1 MWKDHLISIVGAG
14 PGDPELLTL
23 RALKR
28 IEQADVILYDALHG
42 EEILHLAS
50 EGATKVYAGKHYQD
64 GQHQTERQDKI
75 HQQLKQFAIE
85 GKRVVRL
92 KAGDPFIFGRGAEEL
107 EFCLNEGLNVEVV
120 PGITAGL
127 AAATTF
133 HIPVTLRGVNSMAL
147 FYTGHKR
154 DGGFEDIDTVA
165 SVLKAQAP
173 VMLYMG
179 LKNMEALASELDAR
193 QVSSD
198 LPMQI
203 VSRVG
208 HPDQQ
213 IFSTKLS
220 NLTIFLTENDIPMPA
235 VIVMGSHAIPV
246 CDNGKKGSRVDYV
259 SEIQVD

>member
-1 MWKDHLISIVGAG
+1 MWNDHLISIVGAG

-42 EEILHLAS
+42 EEILQLAPA
-50 EGATKVYAGKHYQD
+50 ATIKIYAGKHYQD

-75 HQQLKQFAIE
+75 HQQLKQFALA

-107 EFCLNEGLNVEVV
+107 QFCLNEGLNVEVV

-154 DGGFEDIDTVA
+154 NGGFEDIDTVA

-179 LKNMEALASELDAR
+179 LKNLESLAAELINR
-193 QVSSD
+193 QVEAGM
-198 LPMQI
+198 PMQI
-203 VSRVG
+203 ISRVG

-213 IFSTKLS
+213 IFSTNLS
-220 NLTIFLTENDIPMPA
+220 NLNFFLAENDPPMPA
-235 VIVMGSHAIPV
+235 VIVMGSYASPV
-246 CDNGKKGSRVDYV
+246 CDNGKIG
-259 SEIQVD
+259 I